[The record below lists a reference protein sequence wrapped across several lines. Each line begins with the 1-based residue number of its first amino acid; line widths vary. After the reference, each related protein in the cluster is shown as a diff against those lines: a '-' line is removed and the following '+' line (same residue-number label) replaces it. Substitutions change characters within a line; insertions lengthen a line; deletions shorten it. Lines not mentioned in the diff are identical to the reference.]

1 MHSLCFFYNHLFVT
15 LIRLSVN
22 KQVEILKLGVKVT
35 SNLKRPVMLFAKLY
49 KNITKG
55 SNKSKTVQM
64 SKNLLFFCFIYFSG
78 QNGTFRTLVEKKNSF
93 KENQKCIFWDLLC
106 DNLRGICKLFIL
118 LFPMIFECNTIIWI
132 RSRGGFRI
140 SARGGEGFFRNN
152 TFSGIRINT

>member
-1 MHSLCFFYNHLFVT
+1 M
-15 LIRLSVN
+15 SVN

-93 KENQKCIFWDLLC
+93 KENQKCIF
-106 DNLRGICKLFIL
+106 
-118 LFPMIFECNTIIWI
+118 
-132 RSRGGFRI
+132 
-140 SARGGEGFFRNN
+140 
-152 TFSGIRINT
+152 